1 MERNGRKVREALV
14 VSAKMD
20 KTIVVALEKMEM
32 HPLYKKR
39 VKNTKKYKVHD
50 EENRCNAGDK
60 VKIMETR
67 PLSKQKR
74 WRVIDIV
81 ERAK

>member
-1 MERNGRKVREALV
+1 MERKERKVREALV

-20 KTIVVALEKMEM
+20 KTVVVALEKMEM

-39 VKNTKKYKVHD
+39 VKKTKKYKVHD

-74 WRVIDIV
+74 WRVIDII
-81 ERAK
+81 EKAK